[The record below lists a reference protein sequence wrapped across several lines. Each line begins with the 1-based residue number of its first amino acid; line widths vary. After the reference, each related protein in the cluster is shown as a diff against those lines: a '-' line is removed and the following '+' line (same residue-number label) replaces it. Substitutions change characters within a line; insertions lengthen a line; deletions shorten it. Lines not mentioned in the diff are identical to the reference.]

1 MKIWRLISGILSMV
15 SFLIITF
22 QSCATGVVNVLE
34 DNNHDTSAVA
44 GFFVALGLLVAGT
57 VATILWKNASKGG
70 DISLIVIYGLT
81 ALLGFVN
88 LGTFSDLAIWSSW
101 ALFCAIMAGVALYL
115 HSQEQ
120 ASDEYESGYVVQD
133 K

>member
-34 DNNHDTSAVA
+34 DNNHDTSDVA
-44 GFFVALGLLVAGT
+44 GFFCCFGLAGG
-57 VATILWKNASKGG
+57 W
-70 DISLIVIYGLT
+70 Y
-81 ALLGFVN
+81 
-88 LGTFSDLAIWSSW
+88 SSYN
-101 ALFCAIMAGVALYL
+101 FMEKC
-115 HSQEQ
+115 
-120 ASDEYESGYVVQD
+120 

>member
-34 DNNHDTSAVA
+34 DNNHDTSDVA
-44 GFFVALGLLVAGT
+44 GFFVALGG
-57 VATILWKNASKGG
+57 W
-70 DISLIVIYGLT
+70 Y
-81 ALLGFVN
+81 
-88 LGTFSDLAIWSSW
+88 SSYNSMEK
-101 ALFCAIMAGVALYL
+101 C
-115 HSQEQ
+115 
-120 ASDEYESGYVVQD
+120 

>member
-1 MKIWRLISGILSMV
+1 MRGYVVVEFSLHAVGLGV
-15 SFLIITF
+15 FL
-22 QSCATGVVNVLE
+22 
-34 DNNHDTSAVA
+34 

-115 HSQEQ
+115 HSQ
-120 ASDEYESGYVVQD
+120 
-133 K
+133 

>member
-34 DNNHDTSAVA
+34 DNNHDTSDVA

-101 ALFCAIMAGVALYL
+101 GPLEKVCGYRSTIKILFCPFIKLNNG
-115 HSQEQ
+115 
-120 ASDEYESGYVVQD
+120 
-133 K
+133 